1 MAPAIAPPMTFFLSA
16 FGSEPCTF
24 VRSSADVGSASADTL
39 YVLSFTTIDRT
50 RNVICAFSALSPDCT
65 DATSSTTVDPAGSS
79 APREP
84 VIGASSVAA
93 SLSPTM
99 FDVVQIFD
107 VLVTSAELRLE
118 VSPRAGAGAAATTC
132 GVVTGAGCETT

>member
-24 VRSSADVGSASADTL
+24 VRSSADVGSASADTV
-39 YVLSFTTIDRT
+39 YVLSLTTIDRT

-65 DATSSTTVDPAGSS
+65 DATSSTTVDPTGSS
-79 APREP
+79 APCEP
-84 VIGASSVAA
+84 MIGSSSVAA

-99 FDVVQIFD
+99 FDVQIFD
-107 VLVTSAELRLE
+107 VLVSAAELPLAI
-118 VSPRAGAGAAATTC
+118 SPRAGAGAAAAATTC
-132 GVVTGAGCETT
+132 GAVTGAG